1 MLYFERVVVIGVGLI
16 GGSLAMVLKE
26 KEIAKHITGVGRGV
40 KNLEVARNRGIIDDF
55 THDAKSAVDG
65 ADLIILATPV
75 CNIARILEDISQY
88 LKRGAIVTDVGSV
101 KKSILDDAES
111 IIPKDVHF
119 VAGHPIAGTENSG
132 SDAAF
137 SELFDGRI
145 CILTPT
151 RRTDKDALE
160 KIRMLWRQAG
170 SDVIFMDADKHDM
183 ILAAIS
189 HLPHVVVYALVNT
202 VSRIK
207 DYEEDILDYS
217 AGGFTDF
224 TRIASS
230 SPEMWRD
237 IFLLNRKAILNM
249 IGRFQDGLEQ
259 LKRLIESNDAVGLFQ
274 ELNKAKT
281 VRDSLRKARKKK
293 KNELKR

>member
-1 MLYFERVVVIGVGLI
+1 MLYFKKVVVIGVGLI

-26 KEIAKHITGVGRGV
+26 KAIAEHITGIGRGV

-55 THDAKSAVDG
+55 TLDAKSAVDG

-75 CNIARILEDISQY
+75 CNITEILKDISPY
-88 LKRGAIVTDVGSV
+88 LKRDAIVTDVGSV

-111 IIPKDVHF
+111 VVPEDVHF
-119 VAGHPIAGTENSG
+119 VAGHPIAGTEDSG
-132 SDAAF
+132 SKAAF
-137 SELFDGRI
+137 STLFNGRI

-151 RRTDKDALE
+151 QRTDKDALE
-160 KIRMLWRQAG
+160 KVTELWREAG
-170 SDVIFMDADKHDM
+170 SDVILMDADKHDM

-202 VSRIK
+202 IARMK
-207 DYEEDILDYS
+207 NHEEDILDYS
-217 AGGFTDF
+217 AGGFVDF

-237 IFLLNRKAILNM
+237 ICLLNRKAILDT
-249 IGRFQDGLEQ
+249 IARFQDRLEQ
-259 LKRLIESNDAVGLFQ
+259 LKGLVKNKDAVGLFQ
-274 ELNKAKT
+274 EFNKAK
-281 VRDSLRKARKKK
+281 VLRDSLKTTKNKK
-293 KNELKR
+293 